1 MSAHLVGLN
10 DEQARAVQ
18 ATQGPLLILAG
29 AGSGKTRVLTRRIAY
44 MIENDH
50 IRPWNILAV
59 TFTNKAAGEMKER
72 VAGLLPHLGAEVGP
86 GGKREGNVWVSTFHS
101 TCVRILRRDIGH
113 LGYERSFVIYD
124 DDDQTRVL
132 KQVLAE
138 LKLDPKQHPPAGFRS
153 AIDRAKNAL
162 RVPTEKDENPFLGRV
177 YRGYTERMKAAN
189 ALDFNDIVN
198 MVVKVWEEQPEV
210 LNHWRAK
217 FRYVLVDEYQDTNP
231 AQYKL
236 IKLLC
241 DYESLSLPWGE
252 VIKGRNL
259 AVVGDDDQSIY
270 SFRGADIQNIL
281 DFEKDFPSATVVRLE
296 QNYRSTQ
303 TILDAASSLVKRNVQ
318 RKEKTLWTD
327 ADQGGLIRV
336 IRADDE
342 PNEAARVTDEI
353 RRILRGTSRPADI
366 AIIYRTNAQ
375 SRPFEQAL
383 LQARIPHVLV
393 GGKKFYERREVRDLV
408 SYMKLVVNPAD
419 DIAFARII
427 NVPTRGLGDK
437 AVQQITDEAARFGI
451 SLRQAAKNLGQQSGR
466 VGNALA
472 AFTMMMDNFERRAH
486 LVTPGE
492 LVAEIAEK
500 TGYRAELEAEKTDE
514 AQGRLEN
521 IEALSQAVEEDD
533 GLDVELDNYGEPVP
547 ALPQMPMDKLRAF
560 LDRVSLA
567 GQADELP
574 DQDAGAVTLLTAH
587 LAKGLEYP
595 IVFVV
600 GLVEKCFPHARAE
613 REEEIEEERRLAYV
627 AITRAREQ
635 LFLTLPARRMMR
647 VGGDMRWDQTIASRF
662 LRELPAKLLTG
673 DVPAA
678 ATAARPFQA
687 PRAPTPPTRAPY
699 SSPSSGSPAYSGFP
713 PPRAAASPAPRPSD
727 LGGGGFTRPAA
738 PRLTPAVAPVGIR
751 KLVPDDLESFRVGVE
766 VFHPLL
772 GVGTISKREGGP
784 ANPKLTIHFRD
795 HGPRPVYAVS
805 AGLEILLS

>member
-1 MSAHLVGLN
+1 MSRHVEGLN
-10 DEQARAVQ
+10 EEQARAVV
-18 ATQGPLLILAG
+18 ATEGPLLILAG

-44 MIENDH
+44 MIDEKR

-72 VAGLLPHLGAEVGP
+72 VEHLVPPTGDDRRDA
-86 GGKREGNVWVSTFHS
+86 KVWVSTFHS

-113 LGYERSFVIYD
+113 LGYDRGFVIYD

-132 KQVLAE
+132 KAVLAE
-138 LKLDPKQHPPAGFRS
+138 LKLDPKQHPPASFRS

-162 RVPTEKDENPFLGRV
+162 RVPTEKDENPYLGRV
-177 YRGYTERMKAAN
+177 YRMYTERMKAAN

-198 MVVKVWEEQPEV
+198 KVVEVWELKPEV
-210 LNHWRAK
+210 LDHWRGK

-236 IKLLC
+236 VKLLC
-241 DYESLSLPWGE
+241 DYDSLTLPWGE
-252 VIKGRNL
+252 KITGRNL

-281 DFEKDFPSATVVRLE
+281 DFEKDFPNATVVRLE

-303 TILDAASSLVKRNVQ
+303 TILDAASSLVKRNQQ
-318 RKEKTLWTD
+318 RKDKTLWTD

-336 IRADDE
+336 IRAADE
-342 PNEAARVTDEI
+342 AEEAVRVTDEI
-353 RRILRGTSRPADI
+353 RRLLRGTLRPADI
-366 AIIYRTNAQ
+366 AVIYRTNAQ

-419 DIAFARII
+419 DIAFSRII
-427 NVPTRGLGDK
+427 NIPTRGLGDK
-437 AVQQITDEAARFGI
+437 AIQQIADEAARFGI
-451 SLRQAAKNLGQQSGR
+451 TLRQAARNLGQQSNR

-472 AFTMMMDNFERRAH
+472 AFTMMMDNFERMAL
-486 LVTPGE
+486 LVQPGE
-492 LVAEIAEK
+492 LVTEIANK
-500 TGYRAELEAEKTDE
+500 TGYINELEAEKTDE

-521 IEALSQAVEEDD
+521 IDALSKAVQEDD
-533 GLDVELDNYGEPVP
+533 GLDVELDNYGDP
-547 ALPQMPMDKLRAF
+547 LPRAPQSPLEKLRAF

-595 IVFVV
+595 VVFVV

-613 REEEIEEERRLAYV
+613 LDADIEEERRLAYV

-647 VGGDMRWDQTIASRF
+647 AGSEMRFDQTIASRF
-662 LRELPAKLLTG
+662 LRELPTKLLTG

-678 ATAARPFQA
+678 VSARPFQA
-687 PRAPTPPTRAPY
+687 PRAPAPPSAPTR
-699 SSPSSGSPAYSGFP
+699 PSYSGFP
-713 PPRAAASPAPRPSD
+713 PPRAAAPAPRTPSF
-727 LGGGGFTRPAA
+727 GGGTFAPPQPNRLKAAVPPAG
-738 PRLTPAVAPVGIR
+738 VR

-772 GVGTISKREGGP
+772 GTGTISKREGSP

-805 AGLEILLS
+805 AGLEILLP